1 MLMEDTVAAAL
12 VLLLLHCELLSQP
25 RMTKRL
31 VFLLL
36 EHSWPGPQGLL
47 EVLDLLV
54 LEVVSE
60 TTWRLLDHT
69 FKCVCI
75 HGVHV
80 LHYFTYCSSYLVL

>member
-47 EVLDLLV
+47 EV
-54 LEVVSE
+54 VSE